1 MFASCIFLQGKFLE
15 DAESLFYLSSSD
27 SSAAGS
33 RRDQVRLSPLSPCF
47 NIKHEAL
54 LNQSSSMKAALK
66 KQALLFAGQQQL
78 DVPSAVVAGPKNIL
92 IWEHCACCDLFAFEF
107 LIHNDH
113 AKKALSSI

>member
-1 MFASCIFLQGKFLE
+1 MQRASFIYPAATTAARQGVEEIRCVF
-15 DAESLFYLSSSD
+15 
-27 SSAAGS
+27 
-33 RRDQVRLSPLSPCF
+33 PPSPCF

-92 IWEHCACCDLFAFEF
+92 IWEHCVCALF
-107 LIHNDH
+107 L
-113 AKKALSSI
+113 LSSFNS